1 MRTVT
6 MRRTVGNAW
15 LVGAIGSAVVVV
27 MVFGAGR
34 SGTTLAQDEST
45 PAPPVGEVGK
55 AVIEEMPDGAVTYVV
70 DGEESLASY
79 TVEEELAGQGDVTA
93 VGTTTA
99 VVGEIVLD
107 ADGNPLAGSR
117 IDIDLRTLQTDET
130 RRDNYLRT
138 NSLESD
144 TYPLA
149 TFVVTRIDEWSAS
162 LAQGE
167 TTTFLMVGNLTVHGV
182 TREVVWESTA
192 TIDEDVISGT
202 ATVDV
207 EMGDFDIEKP
217 TVGFVLS
224 LDETVTL
231 DLEITAAAA

>member
-1 MRTVT
+1 MRRTSMRTVT
-6 MRRTVGNAW
+6 MRRTVGNPW

-34 SGTTLAQDEST
+34 SGTALAQDEST

-55 AVIEEMPDGAVTYVV
+55 AVIEETPDGAVTYVV

-144 TYPLA
+144 TYHW
-149 TFVVTRIDEWSAS
+149 RHSS
-162 LAQGE
+162 
-167 TTTFLMVGNLTVHGV
+167 
-182 TREVVWESTA
+182 
-192 TIDEDVISGT
+192 
-202 ATVDV
+202 
-207 EMGDFDIEKP
+207 
-217 TVGFVLS
+217 
-224 LDETVTL
+224 
-231 DLEITAAAA
+231 